1 MSRKVTK
8 LQQRLHSKRLAKDY
22 PRIERENM
30 ELSDEFLTDEI
41 LPYVPPS
48 TEGFVYAVTK
58 ETPFDEYE
66 CAHEIDLGETLSFLN
81 SLLLYRIL
89 KLLYDEPDILGAFI
103 STDPSKP
110 TLYVGGEIDWGYTLK
125 LLDDLYA
132 EVRSLHANKRFR
144 LRFWIKDILKVIE
157 ERKPYGHKM
166 AGFFKDFIDC
176 IEKNLHL
183 FDEAQEI
190 KERTK
195 TSAAISNIF
204 AEKYRAA
211 EQLFAI
217 AQDQDILSKIR
228 DIAYGEEVKVSTGG
242 SIYLSSAIVFVI
254 ALESLINTI
263 YHLLLKEGF
272 QAEAYER
279 ITIRADLDV
288 RLISAHVFCDGFT
301 KQIVT
306 PHTDLWERLLKL
318 RRFRNDIVHGNI
330 TADHY
335 FYAIQEDINTF
346 YYSGVTDFR
355 GRKSEDKAKRNYP
368 TTMAQINKKT
378 VSEIKETVDQ
388 IVQSIVDSADDETRM
403 WIKSW
408 VWGALIPKFDKNN
421 KGLTNRSS

>member
-1 MSRKVTK
+1 MGKISKI
-8 LQQRLHSKRLAKDY
+8 QQRLHSKRLAKTY
-22 PRIERENM
+22 PRVERESR
-30 ELSDEFLTDEI
+30 ELRPEYVIEEMAPF
-41 LPYVPPS
+41 VPPS
-48 TEGFVYAVTK
+48 DGDFVYAVTK
-58 ETPFDEYE
+58 EAPFDKYE
-66 CAHEIDLGETLSFLN
+66 LAHEIGLEETLPFFN

-89 KLLYDEPDILGAFI
+89 KLLYDEPDTLGAFI
-103 STDPSKP
+103 SADPSKP
-110 TLYVGGEIDWGYTLK
+110 TLYVGGGIDWGYTLK

-132 EVRSLHANKRFR
+132 EVRSLHANNRFS
-144 LRFWIKDILKVIE
+144 LRFWMKRIPKVIE
-157 ERKPYGHKM
+157 ERKPYSHKM

-217 AQDQDILSKIR
+217 AQDQDILPKIR

-306 PHTDLWERLLKL
+306 PHTDLWKRLLKL
-318 RRFRNDIVHGNI
+318 RRFRNDIVHGNV

-335 FYAIQEDINTF
+335 IYAIREDINTF

-388 IVQSIVDSADDETRM
+388 IVQSIVDSVDDETRK
-403 WIKSW
+403 WIESW
-408 VWGALIPKFDKNN
+408 VWGAMIPKFGKNN
-421 KGLTNRSS
+421 IGLTNRSS

>member
-1 MSRKVTK
+1 MSKKITK
-8 LQQRLHSKRLAKDY
+8 IQQRLHSKRLAKTY
-22 PRIERENM
+22 PRVERESR
-30 ELSDEFLTDEI
+30 ELRPEYVTEEMAPF
-41 LPYVPPS
+41 VPPS
-48 TEGFVYAVTK
+48 DGGFVYAVRK
-58 ETPFDEYE
+58 EAPFDKYE
-66 CAHEIDLGETLSFLN
+66 LAHEIGLEETLPFFN

-89 KLLYDEPDILGAFI
+89 KLLYDEPDTLGAFI
-103 STDPSKP
+103 STDLSKP
-110 TLYVGGEIDWGYTLK
+110 TLYTGAGIDWGYTLK
-125 LLDDLYA
+125 LLDDLYV
-132 EVRSLHANKRFR
+132 EVRSFRANTLFR
-144 LRFWIKDILKVIE
+144 LRFWMKHIPKGIV
-157 ERKPYGHKM
+157 EREPYSHKM
-166 AGFFKDFIDC
+166 AGFFTDFIDC

-217 AQDQDILSKIR
+217 AQDQDILPKIK
-228 DIAYGEEVKVSTGG
+228 DIAYGEEVKISTGG

-254 ALESLINTI
+254 ALESFINTI

-288 RLISAHVFCDGFT
+288 RLITAHVFCDGFT

-306 PHTDLWERLLKL
+306 PHTDLWKRLLKL
-318 RRFRNDIVHGNI
+318 RRFRNDIVHGNV
-330 TADHY
+330 TSDHY
-335 FYAIQEDINTF
+335 FYSIQEDTNTF
-346 YYSGVTDFR
+346 FYSGVTDFR

-368 TTMAQINKKT
+368 TTMARINKKT

-388 IVQSIVDSADDETRM
+388 IVQSIVDSADDETRK
-403 WIKSW
+403 WIESW
-408 VWGALIPKFDKNN
+408 VWGAMIPKFGKNN
-421 KGLTNRSS
+421 TL

>member
-1 MSRKVTK
+1 MGKITK
-8 LQQRLHSKRLAKDY
+8 IQHRLHSKRLAKTY
-22 PRIERENM
+22 PRVERENRDLRP
-30 ELSDEFLTDEI
+30 EHLTEEMA
-41 LPYVPPS
+41 PFVPPS
-48 TEGFVYAVTK
+48 DGDLVYAVTK
-58 ETPFDEYE
+58 EAPFDKYQL
-66 CAHEIDLGETLSFLN
+66 AHEIGLEETLPFFN

-103 STDPSKP
+103 SADLSKP
-110 TLYVGGEIDWGYTLK
+110 TLYGGAGIDWGYTLK

-132 EVRSLHANKRFR
+132 EVRSLRANTLFR
-144 LRFWIKDILKVIE
+144 LRFWMKQIPKGIV
-157 ERKPYGHKM
+157 EREPYSHKM
-166 AGFFKDFIDC
+166 AGFFTDFIDC
-176 IEKNLHL
+176 IERNLHL
-183 FDEAQEI
+183 FEEAQEI

-211 EQLFAI
+211 DQLFAI
-217 AQDQDILSKIR
+217 AQNQDILPKIR
-228 DIAYGEEVKVSTGG
+228 DIAYGEEVRVSTGG

-306 PHTDLWERLLKL
+306 PYTDLWERLLKL
-318 RRFRNDIVHGNI
+318 GRFRNDIIHGNV

-346 YYSGVTDFR
+346 FYSGVTDFR
-355 GRKSEDKAKRNYP
+355 GRKSEGKAKRNYP
-368 TTMAQINKKT
+368 TTMAQISKKT

-388 IVQSIVDSADDETRM
+388 IVQSIVDSADDETRK
-403 WIKSW
+403 WIKNW
-408 VWGALIPKFDKNN
+408 VWGAMIPEFGKNN
-421 KGLTNRSS
+421 RGLTNRSS

>member
-1 MSRKVTK
+1 MSKKVTK

-22 PRIERENM
+22 PRADRGNIELNNA
-30 ELSDEFLTDEI
+30 LLTDE
-41 LPYVPPS
+41 LALFVPTP
-48 TEGFVYAVTK
+48 TEGLVYAITK
-58 ETPFDEYE
+58 EAPFDKYE
-66 CAHEIDLGETLSFLN
+66 LAHEIDLEETLPFFN

-89 KLLYDEPDILGAFI
+89 KLLYDEPDTLGAFI
-103 STDPSKP
+103 SANPSKP
-110 TLYVGGEIDWGYTLK
+110 TLYVGGGIDWGYTLK

-132 EVRSLHANKRFR
+132 EVRSLHANNRFS
-144 LRFWIKDILKVIE
+144 LRFWMKHIPKVIE
-157 ERKPYGHKM
+157 ERKPYSHKM
-166 AGFFKDFIDC
+166 AGFFTDFIDC

-183 FDEAQEI
+183 FDEEQEI

-217 AQDQDILSKIR
+217 AQNQDILPKIR

-288 RLISAHVFCDGFT
+288 RLITAHVFCDGFT

-306 PHTDLWERLLKL
+306 PHTDLWKRLLKL
-318 RRFRNDIVHGNI
+318 RRFRNDIVHGNV

-335 FYAIQEDINTF
+335 IYAIREDKNTF
-346 YYSGVTDFR
+346 FYSGVTDFR

-388 IVQSIVDSADDETRM
+388 IVQSIVDSADDETRK
-403 WIKSW
+403 WIRSW
-408 VWGALIPKFDKNN
+408 VWGAMIPKFGKNN
-421 KGLTNRSS
+421 IGLIG

>member
-1 MSRKVTK
+1 MGKISKI
-8 LQQRLHSKRLAKDY
+8 QQRLHSKRLAKTY
-22 PRIERENM
+22 PRVERESR
-30 ELSDEFLTDEI
+30 ELRPEYVTEEMAPF
-41 LPYVPPS
+41 VPPS
-48 TEGFVYAVTK
+48 DGGRVYAVTK
-58 ETPFDEYE
+58 EAPFDKYE
-66 CAHEIDLGETLSFLN
+66 LAHEIGLEETLPFFN

-89 KLLYDEPDILGAFI
+89 KLLYDEPDTLGAFI
-103 STDPSKP
+103 STDLSKP
-110 TLYVGGEIDWGYTLK
+110 TLYTGAGIDWGYTLK
-125 LLDDLYA
+125 LLDDLYV
-132 EVRSLHANKRFR
+132 EVRSLRANTLFR
-144 LRFWIKDILKVIE
+144 LRFWMKHIPKGIV
-157 ERKPYGHKM
+157 EREPYSHKM
-166 AGFFKDFIDC
+166 AGFFTDFIDC

-217 AQDQDILSKIR
+217 AQDQDILPKIK

-288 RLISAHVFCDGFT
+288 RLITAHVFCDGFT

-318 RRFRNDIVHGNI
+318 RRFRNDIVHGNV

-335 FYAIQEDINTF
+335 FYAIQEDTNTF
-346 YYSGVTDFR
+346 FYSGVTDFR

-388 IVQSIVDSADDETRM
+388 IVQSIVDSADDETRK
-403 WIKSW
+403 WIESW
-408 VWGALIPKFDKNN
+408 VWGAMIPKFGKNN
-421 KGLTNRSS
+421 IGLTNRSS

>member
-1 MSRKVTK
+1 MGKISKI
-8 LQQRLHSKRLAKDY
+8 QQRLHSKRLAKTY
-22 PRIERENM
+22 PRVERESR
-30 ELSDEFLTDEI
+30 ELRPEYVTEEMAPF
-41 LPYVPPS
+41 VPPS
-48 TEGFVYAVTK
+48 DGDFVYAVRK
-58 ETPFDEYE
+58 EAPFDKYE
-66 CAHEIDLGETLSFLN
+66 LAHEIGLEETLPFFN

-89 KLLYDEPDILGAFI
+89 KLLYDEPDTLGAFI
-103 STDPSKP
+103 STDLSKP
-110 TLYVGGEIDWGYTLK
+110 TLYTGAGIDWGYTLK
-125 LLDDLYA
+125 LLDDLYV
-132 EVRSLHANKRFR
+132 EVRSLRANTLFR
-144 LRFWIKDILKVIE
+144 LRFWMKHIPKGIV
-157 ERKPYGHKM
+157 EREPYSHKM
-166 AGFFKDFIDC
+166 AGFFTDFIDC

-217 AQDQDILSKIR
+217 AQDQDILPKIK

-318 RRFRNDIVHGNI
+318 RRFRNDIVHGNV

-335 FYAIQEDINTF
+335 FYAIQEDTNTF
-346 YYSGVTDFR
+346 FYSGVTDFR

-368 TTMAQINKKT
+368 TTMARINKNT

-388 IVQSIVDSADDETRM
+388 IVQSIVDSADDETRK
-403 WIKSW
+403 WIESW
-408 VWGALIPKFDKNN
+408 VWGAMIPKFGKNN
-421 KGLTNRSS
+421 IGLTNRSS